1 MNTTRKTDW
10 NSLKVQFLVHKNEGL
25 FEIFVDETQKHTYFT
40 CQCRSVMAAKEL
52 MWSDVD

>member
-25 FEIFVDETQKHTYFT
+25 FEIFVDAEIGLPIHTYIHALFANAG
-40 CQCRSVMAAKEL
+40 R
-52 MWSDVD
+52 